1 MEKTLIVK
9 FSVGGNLKYLS
20 HHQSMSMFK
29 RALVR
34 SGIELCYSN
43 GFNPRPKLSLPL
55 PRAVGVSSDQE
66 LMRVSIICQE
76 NENGSDIR
84 KLLSQHLPDG
94 IDADSVELVS
104 GGVKLQPV
112 SVVYEFCLADA
123 AGVDIQE
130 LTVDLQRTLADDKE
144 IIIERKGAKKIKNV
158 GGYIESIDIEAGR
171 LHIKCRI
178 TPDGTIRVD
187 EILRLFGID
196 LSTTAVPVK
205 RKSIEWKYN

>member
-20 HHQSMSMFK
+20 HHQSMSMFR

-34 SGIELCYSN
+34 SGVELCYSN

-55 PRAVGVSSDQE
+55 PRAVGVSSDEE
-66 LMRVSIICQE
+66 LMCVSIIRDE
-76 NENGSDIR
+76 NKNESDIG
-84 KLLSQHLPDG
+84 KLLSRHLPDG
-94 IDADSVELVS
+94 IDADSVELAG

-112 SVVYEFCLADA
+112 SVVYEFCLAA
-123 AGVDIQE
+123 AAVDVQE
-130 LTVDLQRTLADDKE
+130 LIGGLQKTLADAKE
-144 IIIERKGAKKIKNV
+144 IVIERKGAKKIKNV
-158 GGYIESIDIEAGR
+158 GGYIESIDIAAGR
-171 LHIKCRI
+171 LHVKCRI

-196 LSTTAVPVK
+196 LSTAAIPVK

>member
-55 PRAVGVSSDQE
+55 PRAVGVGSDEE
-66 LMRVSIICQE
+66 LMCVSIICDE
-76 NENGSDIR
+76 NENESDIG
-84 KLLSQHLPDG
+84 KLLSRHLPEG
-94 IDADSVELVS
+94 IGADSVELAG

-112 SVVYEFCLADA
+112 SVVYEFCPA
-123 AGVDIQE
+123 AATTVDIQE
-130 LTVDLQRTLADDKE
+130 LTAGLQKTLAAGKE
-144 IIIERKGAKKIKNV
+144 IVIERKGAKKIKNV
-158 GGYIESIDIEAGR
+158 GGYIESIDFAADK
-171 LHIKCRI
+171 LHVKCRI

-196 LSTTAVPVK
+196 LSTTAIPVK

>member
-9 FSVGGNLKYLS
+9 FSVDGNLKYLS
-20 HHQSMSMFK
+20 HHQSMSMFR

-34 SGIELCYSN
+34 SGVELCYSN

-55 PRAVGVSSDQE
+55 PRAVGVNSDEE
-66 LMRVSIICQE
+66 LMCVSIICGE
-76 NENGSDIR
+76 NESESDIGKR
-84 KLLSQHLPDG
+84 LLRHLPDG
-94 IDADSVELVS
+94 IDADSVELTD

-112 SVVYEFCLADA
+112 SVVYEFCLAA
-123 AGVDIQE
+123 AAVDVQE
-130 LTVDLQRTLADDKE
+130 LTGGLQKTLADGKE
-144 IIIERKGAKKIKNV
+144 IVIERKGAKKIKNV
-158 GGYIESIDIEAGR
+158 GGYIESIDIAAGR
-171 LHIKCRI
+171 LHVKCRI

-196 LSTTAVPVK
+196 SSTAAVPVK